1 VMSSPSE
8 NDFLMMMR
16 EHGQRV
22 HQSSASPY
30 LVQTASWQPMREY
43 TELALA
49 GRFAE
54 AAKVSETLAAT
65 RAVAKKW
72 LHGRWHDTHILPIA
86 AIKAWSEML
95 GMAAGPVR
103 TPLLQMSAEERRAM
117 RDEIAATGL
126 LAGQREAAVA

>member
-1 VMSSPSE
+1 
-8 NDFLMMMR
+8 MMIR

-30 LVQTASWQPMREY
+30 LMQTASWQPMREY
-43 TELALA
+43 AELALA

-54 AAKVSETLAAT
+54 AAKISETLTEA
-65 RAVAKKW
+65 RAVAKRW
-72 LHGRWHDTHILPIA
+72 LHGRWHDTHVLPIA

-95 GMAAGPVR
+95 GMVGGPVR
-103 TPLLQMSAEERRAM
+103 TPLLQMSEPERRTM

-126 LAGQREAAVA
+126 LAGQRAAAVA